1 MKKSMIGVIVL
12 SLILVTAIGS
22 TSFAQ
27 ITIEGALKGGADFSD
42 LGGNDAGNT
51 NTSLGFVGGFSA
63 TLHLAKLFSLQPELL
78 YIRKGADQF
87 TSSQERYFVLN
98 ANVVLDYIEIP
109 VLAKLTFPMA
119 NNLVPGVYVG
129 PSFAFKLR
137 SKLNIVEA
145 RSEDGTPLGS
155 IQPKIV
161 NAKSTDV
168 GLVIGTALAVEG
180 PATKIV
186 VDFRYSFGF
195 NSILKAHSFVGNNS
209 EVALVDD
216 NDQPLDLKN
225 RTLTVMVG
233 IGF

>member
-1 MKKSMIGVIVL
+1 MKRSMVGVLLL
-12 SLILVTAIGS
+12 SLILVAAVGTDA
-22 TSFAQ
+22 FAQ
-27 ITIEGALKGGADFSD
+27 FRIENTIKGGASFSD

-51 NTSLGFVGGFSA
+51 NMSLGFIGGFA
-63 TLHLAKLFSLQPELL
+63 TTFHLANFFSIQPEIL
-78 YIRKGADQF
+78 YVRKGADQF
-87 TSSQERYFVLN
+87 TSSHERYIVLN

-109 VLAKLTFPMA
+109 VLAKFTFPMA
-119 NNLVPGVYVG
+119 NNLVPGLYVG

-137 SKLNIVEA
+137 SKLNVVEA
-145 RSEDGTPLGS
+145 RSEDGSPLGS

-186 VDFRYSFGF
+186 IDFRYTFGF
-195 NSILKAHSFVGNNS
+195 SGILKAHSFVGTTS
-209 EVALVDD
+209 EVALIDD

-225 RTLTVMVG
+225 RTLAIMVG
-233 IGF
+233 VGF